1 MTTMYEIGSLCM
13 KTMGRD
19 AGKRCIVVQHL
30 EEPYVLIDG
39 ETRRRKANKSH
50 LEPLGK
56 TLDIK
61 DKASRKDVIVAFET
75 LNITL
80 IDTKKREKTTKPKS
94 ERRKKKAEA
103 RVVEHKKKEV
113 KKK

>member
-1 MTTMYEIGSLCM
+1 MSLYEIGALCM
-13 KTMGRD
+13 KTVGRD
-19 AGKRCIVVQHL
+19 AGKKCIIIQHL

-56 TLDIK
+56 ILEVK
-61 DKASRKDVIVAFET
+61 EKASRKDVIVAFET
-75 LNITL
+75 INVKLTE
-80 IDTKKREKTTKPKS
+80 TKKKEKTTKPKS
-94 ERRKKKAEA
+94 DRRKKKAEA

>member
-1 MTTMYEIGSLCM
+1 MTLYEIGSLCM

-19 AGKRCIVVQHL
+19 SGKRCIVIQHL

-39 ETRRRKANKSH
+39 ETRRRKTNKAH

-56 TLDIK
+56 TLDVK
-61 DKASRKDVIVAFET
+61 EKASRKEVIVAFET
-75 LNITL
+75 INITL
-80 IDTKKREKTTKPKS
+80 TETKKKEKTTKPKS